1 MILCLAVASC
11 IQDEATEEYTN
22 KKSDFKVNYSKKSK
36 ENSMVKIKDD
46 NQKISW
52 GYKDT
57 NKVKSTIVNNDE
69 ELTDNDKFTTLK
81 NLTSEITY
89 IIKRN
94 YIVLF
99 Y

>member
-1 MILCLAVASC
+1 
-11 IQDEATEEYTN
+11 
-22 KKSDFKVNYSKKSK
+22 
-36 ENSMVKIKDD
+36 MVKIKGD

-69 ELTDNDKFTTLK
+69 KLTGNDKFTALK

-89 IIKRN
+89 ENIYDDVDVQYFTTTTGVKENIILKNKNARSDFL
-94 YIVLF
+94 YSV
-99 Y
+99 